1 MAASTDQVVSKC
13 IDGYGS
19 AIGMPQ
25 LCGDWMANQV
35 FWLVVTLV
43 VIFLILSR
51 IALPRIAEVLADR
64 QSTITNYLAASEEL
78 KSKAE
83 EYRSYLI
90 EKVAEKMP
98 EKIIK
103 VILDPLMGLNGFQAR
118 QLSFALGIPKEAMK
132 DFVRQVTLLS
142 KIAVENDFTL
152 VEINPLILTKDNKVI
167 ALDAKVN
174 IDAPRTITRVT

>member
-51 IALPRIAEVLADR
+51 IALPRIAEVLAER

-83 EYRSYLI
+83 MKKELQSAFSKADAEISVKVSESEASIAEIRKNALSSI
-90 EKVAEKMP
+90 EKVAKDTAKE
-98 EKIIK
+98 I
-103 VILDPLMGLNGFQAR
+103 V
-118 QLSFALGIPKEAMK
+118 SALGAKA
-132 DFVRQVTLLS
+132 
-142 KIAVENDFTL
+142 
-152 VEINPLILTKDNKVI
+152 
-167 ALDAKVN
+167 DAK
-174 IDAPRTITRVT
+174 TISTAVSLKMKG

>member
-83 EYRSYLI
+83 EAERFYTNDARSEASRLLDASKAEMKKELQSAISKADAEISVKVSESEASIAEIRKNALSSI
-90 EKVAEKMP
+90 EKVAKDTAKE
-98 EKIIK
+98 I
-103 VILDPLMGLNGFQAR
+103 V
-118 QLSFALGIPKEAMK
+118 SALGAKA
-132 DFVRQVTLLS
+132 
-142 KIAVENDFTL
+142 
-152 VEINPLILTKDNKVI
+152 
-167 ALDAKVN
+167 DAK
-174 IDAPRTITRVT
+174 TISTAVSSKMKG

>member
-1 MAASTDQVVSKC
+1 MAASTEQVASKC

-51 IALPRIAEVLADR
+51 VALPRIAEVLADR

-83 EYRSYLI
+83 EAERFYIKALNDARSEASRLLDASKAEMKKELQSAI
-90 EKVAEKMP
+90 SKADAEISVKVNESEASIAEIRKNALSSVEKVAKDTAKE
-98 EKIIK
+98 I
-103 VILDPLMGLNGFQAR
+103 V
-118 QLSFALGIPKEAMK
+118 SALGAKADAKTINTA
-132 DFVRQVTLLS
+132 VSS
-142 KIAVENDFTL
+142 KI
-152 VEINPLILTKDNKVI
+152 KG
-167 ALDAKVN
+167 
-174 IDAPRTITRVT
+174 

>member
-1 MAASTDQVVSKC
+1 MAASTEQVVSKC

-51 IALPRIAEVLADR
+51 VALPRIAEVLADR

-78 KSKAE
+78 KSI
-83 EYRSYLI
+83 LFI
-90 EKVAEKMP
+90 F
-98 EKIIK
+98 KI
-103 VILDPLMGLNGFQAR
+103 
-118 QLSFALGIPKEAMK
+118 
-132 DFVRQVTLLS
+132 S
-142 KIAVENDFTL
+142 KKL
-152 VEINPLILTKDNKVI
+152 
-167 ALDAKVN
+167 
-174 IDAPRTITRVT
+174 

>member
-1 MAASTDQVVSKC
+1 MAASTDQVASKC

-25 LCGDWMANQV
+25 LCGDWMANQI

-64 QSTITNYLAASEEL
+64 QSTITNYLTASEEL

-83 EYRSYLI
+83 EAERAYTQALNDARSEASRLLDASKAEMKKELQAAINKADAEISVKVGESEKSIAEIRKNAMASI
-90 EKVAEKMP
+90 EKVAKDTAKE
-98 EKIIK
+98 I
-103 VILDPLMGLNGFQAR
+103 VV
-118 QLSFALGIPKEAMK
+118 ALGTKADTKAINAAVSSKMK
-132 DFVRQVTLLS
+132 G
-142 KIAVENDFTL
+142 
-152 VEINPLILTKDNKVI
+152 
-167 ALDAKVN
+167 
-174 IDAPRTITRVT
+174 

>member
-83 EYRSYLI
+83 EAERSYIQALNDARSEASRLLDASKAEMKKELQSAISKADAEISVKVSESEASIAEIRKNALSSI
-90 EKVAEKMP
+90 EKVAKDTAKE
-98 EKIIK
+98 I
-103 VILDPLMGLNGFQAR
+103 V
-118 QLSFALGIPKEAMK
+118 SALGAKA
-132 DFVRQVTLLS
+132 
-142 KIAVENDFTL
+142 
-152 VEINPLILTKDNKVI
+152 
-167 ALDAKVN
+167 DAK
-174 IDAPRTITRVT
+174 TISTVVSSKMKG

>member
-35 FWLVVTLV
+35 FWLVITLV

-83 EYRSYLI
+83 EAEHSYIKALNDARSEASRLLDASKAEMKKELQSAINKADAEISVKVGESEASIAEIRKNAMSSI
-90 EKVAEKMP
+90 EQVAK
-98 EKIIK
+98 
-103 VILDPLMGLNGFQAR
+103 DTAR
-118 QLSFALGIPKEAMK
+118 EIVSALG
-132 DFVRQVTLLS
+132 
-142 KIAVENDFTL
+142 
-152 VEINPLILTKDNKVI
+152 TK
-167 ALDAKVN
+167 ADAK
-174 IDAPRTITRVT
+174 TISTAVSSKMKG